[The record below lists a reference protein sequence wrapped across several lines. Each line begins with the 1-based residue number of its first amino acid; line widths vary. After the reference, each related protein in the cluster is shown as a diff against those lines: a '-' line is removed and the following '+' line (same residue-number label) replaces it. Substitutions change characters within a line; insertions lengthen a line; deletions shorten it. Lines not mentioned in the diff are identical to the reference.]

1 MKRIIGNFSYVFLA
15 NITNALSKFIY
26 LIVITKFLTVKE
38 LGAYTLA
45 LAITAPIA
53 LFFNMKMRSYIISND
68 FIDYK
73 KYTNFRKLANLISI
87 IIIIIVSSLFYID
100 IIWIMILIAISKL
113 IEINGEFYQAW
124 PNKEKKFQLP
134 SKLMIVRTLINILT
148 FTFVALFT
156 RDLIITLFI
165 NILGQLIMLFIE
177 RKINLNLVDLGI
189 YRNEKLNYKLIF
201 LTLVPLG
208 IVQALMS
215 FSTSLPK
222 FLLDSISNI
231 EAVGIYSA
239 VTYFMTIISLFM
251 ASLNQTLLPYIKK
264 IYKKNI
270 FKFIKVINIYCNLFF
285 LALSLIFLTLT
296 FLFGDKLLSLIYT
309 NNFAEYDYILSICA
323 ASVFFNMAGWMYDSA
338 LLLSNAIRYQPLF
351 LIISML
357 ITLGVGIILIFEFNI
372 LGATITLVVFQF
384 LNTVSK
390 AIYFNL
396 TMVKIKKV
404 EV

>member
-73 KYTNFRKLANLISI
+73 KYTNFRKIANLISI
-87 IIIIIVSSLFYID
+87 IIIIMVSSLFYID

-264 IYKKNI
+264 IYKENV
-270 FKFIKVINIYCNLFF
+270 FKFIKVINIYCNILF

-323 ASVFFNMAGWMYDSA
+323 ASVFF
-338 LLLSNAIRYQPLF
+338 
-351 LIISML
+351 
-357 ITLGVGIILIFEFNI
+357 
-372 LGATITLVVFQF
+372 
-384 LNTVSK
+384 
-390 AIYFNL
+390 
-396 TMVKIKKV
+396 
-404 EV
+404 